1 MYGTVA
7 IQANI
12 MHLASQKEH
21 ITMKIIGITGG
32 VGAGKSQVL
41 DYLEEKYHACIL
53 KADQLANDL
62 KLPGQICY
70 QRLVDHFGTGILD
83 AEGYID
89 KGKFA
94 MLIFGDETALQFVN
108 RVVHPAVKESILSQL
123 EEEKKKGVVSYFFI
137 EAALLI
143 ENKYDEICDELWY
156 IYADEKVRRERLKE
170 SRGYSE
176 EKIQQIYDS
185 QLNEAEFR
193 KHCQVV
199 IDNGGSLE
207 QTYAQ
212 IDEQLE
218 DK

>member
-1 MYGTVA
+1 
-7 IQANI
+7 
-12 MHLASQKEH
+12 
-21 ITMKIIGITGG
+21 MKIIGITGG
-32 VGAGKSQVL
+32 VGAGKSLVL
-41 DYLEEKYHACIL
+41 DYLEEAYHARIL

-70 QRLVDHFGTGILD
+70 QSLVDHFGTEILD

-94 MLIFGDETALQFVN
+94 ALIFGDEEALQFVN
-108 RVVHPAVKESILSQL
+108 SVVHPAVKEAILSQL
-123 EEEKKKGVVSYFFI
+123 EKEKKRGEVSYFFI

-156 IYADEKVRRERLKE
+156 IYADEEVRRARLKE

-176 EKIQQIYDS
+176 EKIQQIYAS
-185 QLNEAEFR
+185 QLNEQKFR

-199 IDNGGSLE
+199 IDNGGSLAH
-207 QTYAQ
+207 TYAQ
-212 IDEQLE
+212 IDKQLE
-218 DK
+218 EK

>member
-1 MYGTVA
+1 M
-7 IQANI
+7 
-12 MHLASQKEH
+12 
-21 ITMKIIGITGG
+21 
-32 VGAGKSQVL
+32 
-41 DYLEEKYHACIL
+41 
-53 KADQLANDL
+53 
-62 KLPGQICY
+62 
-70 QRLVDHFGTGILD
+70 
-83 AEGYID
+83 
-89 KGKFA
+89 
-94 MLIFGDETALQFVN
+94 
-108 RVVHPAVKESILSQL
+108 
-123 EEEKKKGVVSYFFI
+123 
-137 EAALLI
+137 
-143 ENKYDEICDELWY
+143 WY